1 MIELLLLLK
10 GVTEKNQ
17 EIQKIVAFA
26 DAFPK
31 LLAVIDFEGRSNG
44 GIIFSVTFA
53 VFFFSFYSC
62 VLV

>member
-1 MIELLLLLK
+1 LLLLK

-31 LLAVIDFEGRSNG
+31 LLAVIDSEGRSNG
-44 GIIFSVTFA
+44 GMREKENFKWIVCLHFDIV
-53 VFFFSFYSC
+53 
-62 VLV
+62 